1 MSWAEDDVVVGPR
14 GPAEN
19 ILFIF
24 LTVFVGMLYSL
35 SLIHI

>member
-1 MSWAEDDVVVGPR
+1 MSWAEDDVVVGPC

-24 LTVFVGMLYSL
+24 LIIFIGMLYST
-35 SLIHI
+35 ITVR